1 MNTILRIALWTALFL
16 YFGGIF
22 YLLKKRLLE
31 LRYTLLWIFSGIV
44 MMLIVI
50 FPAAFERLMNRIGII
65 EATNGLFAV
74 VLFLLLVILSG
85 RYRRHMLLN
94 ISFVLVL
101 AGGIGNLI
109 DRCRFG
115 YVIDYLYFKWI
126 DFPVFNFADCCLV
139 IGAVLML
146 IFFFFIYED
155 TSVSKKT
162 AKKAEGTDDDR
173 HMENS

>member
-65 EATNGLFAV
+65 EAPNGLFAV
-74 VLFLLLVILSG
+74 VLFLLLVILVSMTSALSKMN
-85 RYRRHMLLN
+85 RQIKTLAQKFAAYEKRLRMLEEKN
-94 ISFVLVL
+94 
-101 AGGIGNLI
+101 
-109 DRCRFG
+109 
-115 YVIDYLYFKWI
+115 
-126 DFPVFNFADCCLV
+126 
-139 IGAVLML
+139 
-146 IFFFFIYED
+146 E
-155 TSVSKKT
+155 
-162 AKKAEGTDDDR
+162 KASDDR
-173 HMENS
+173 S

>member
-74 VLFLLLVILSG
+74 VLFLLLVILVSMTSALSKMN
-85 RYRRHMLLN
+85 RQ
-94 ISFVLVL
+94 IKTL
-101 AGGIGNLI
+101 AQKFAAYEKRLRALEEKNEKESD
-109 DRCRFG
+109 DRSCQR
-115 YVIDYLYFKWI
+115 
-126 DFPVFNFADCCLV
+126 
-139 IGAVLML
+139 
-146 IFFFFIYED
+146 
-155 TSVSKKT
+155 SVRVCEP
-162 AKKAEGTDDDR
+162 AENEKAEKGG
-173 HMENS
+173 